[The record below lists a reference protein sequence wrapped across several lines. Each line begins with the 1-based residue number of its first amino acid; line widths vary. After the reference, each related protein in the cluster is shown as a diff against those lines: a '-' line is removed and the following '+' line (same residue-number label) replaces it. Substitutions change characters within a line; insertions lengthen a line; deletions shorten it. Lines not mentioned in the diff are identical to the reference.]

1 MKNFR
6 FAAFLFAAAF
16 ALCAACRAPLPPEAT
31 PETARA
37 PESRTPAVPAAPDYA
52 RAESWAALPAPE
64 RRALPADVFYVYP
77 TIFGGNGPEKM
88 DTSDEALRAR
98 ADVQIRINGGV
109 FAGTANLFAP
119 YYRQASIEL
128 VDMDAAA
135 GAALAADGFGDVR
148 RAFRFYLR
156 HLNGGRP
163 FILAGFSQGSMA
175 LLDLMKTEFSDPRL
189 RERLV
194 AAYLIGWSFT
204 REDAEKFPW
213 LKPARGETD
222 LGVIVSYNT
231 QLARAGHSF
240 VLREG
245 AFGIN
250 PVNWK
255 TDGTPAPASA
265 HKGAV
270 IFDIAT
276 GKILKAVPH
285 FSSARLEEESGALVV
300 EADPAEY
307 DASQSVFPAGV
318 MHMYDYMFFYENLK
332 ENVRRRTDAWFE
344 KNRSRAE

>member
-1 MKNFR
+1 MR
-6 FAAFLFAAAF
+6 ATDWQSAAESL
-16 ALCAACRAPLPPEAT
+16 
-31 PETARA
+31 TARVA
-37 PESRTPAVPAAPDYA
+37 
-52 RAESWAALPAPE
+52 
-64 RRALPADVFYVYP
+64 
-77 TIFGGNGPEKM
+77 FGN
-88 DTSDEALRAR
+88 
-98 ADVQIRINGGV
+98 
-109 FAGTANLFAP
+109 
-119 YYRQASIEL
+119 
-128 VDMDAAA
+128 AA
-135 GAALAADGFGDVR
+135 GALLEAAARGNAPV
-148 RAFRFYLR
+148 ACACS
-156 HLNGGRP
+156 GGADS
-163 FILAGFSQGSMA
+163 LCV
-175 LLDLMKTEFSDPRL
+175 LLLLWAKFPRL

-276 GKILKAVPH
+276 GKILKTVPH

>member
-1 MKNFR
+1 MN
-6 FAAFLFAAAF
+6 
-16 ALCAACRAPLPPEAT
+16 
-31 PETARA
+31 
-37 PESRTPAVPAAPDYA
+37 
-52 RAESWAALPAPE
+52 
-64 RRALPADVFYVYP
+64 
-77 TIFGGNGPEKM
+77 
-88 DTSDEALRAR
+88 TSDEALRAR

-109 FAGTANLFAP
+109 FAETANLFAP

-128 VDMDAAA
+128 VDMDDAA
-135 GAALAADGFGDVR
+135 GAALAADGFDDVR

-156 HLNGGRP
+156 HHNGGRP

-255 TDGTPAPASA
+255 TNGTPAPASA

-276 GKILKAVPH
+276 GKILKTVPH